1 MLAMWDLFAP
11 EPVGKC
17 IYKLTYS
24 TIHSYTSALILR
36 LYFNVKLSV
45 MVSSG
50 ITIHVHVIYMY
61 MYKYSL

>member
-1 MLAMWDLFAP
+1 MLAMWDLYAP

-45 MVSSG
+45 MVSSE
-50 ITIHVHVIYMY
+50 ITIHVHV
-61 MYKYSL
+61 